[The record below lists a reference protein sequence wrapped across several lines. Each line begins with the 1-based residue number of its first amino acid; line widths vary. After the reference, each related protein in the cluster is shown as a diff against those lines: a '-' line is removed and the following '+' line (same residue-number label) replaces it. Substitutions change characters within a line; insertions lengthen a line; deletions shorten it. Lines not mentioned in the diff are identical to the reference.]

1 MHRRQLV
8 VGVIA
13 VVRRGIVVAVLVVYV
28 VSAVVAVVALV
39 VAVAIVGLVVVID
52 VIVKLVVVGIVFLG
66 IVVVGIIVVG
76 GGVMHCICRCLP
88 TFTQPGPPFFSLF
101 PVHCAQ
107 PHSLLHRHKVRL
119 PRRRKTL
126 VLRRLLLLRRL
137 TLPLL

>member
-66 IVVVGIIVVG
+66 IVVVG

>member
-13 VVRRGIVVAVLVVYV
+13 VVRRGIVVAVLVVY
-28 VSAVVAVVALV
+28 AVVALV
-39 VAVAIVGLVVVID
+39 ALVALVVTVAIVGLVVVID

-66 IVVVGIIVVG
+66 IVVVGGV
-76 GGVMHCICRCLP
+76 VMHCICRCFP

>member
-66 IVVVGIIVVG
+66 IVVVG
-76 GGVMHCICRCLP
+76 GGVVHCICSCLP

>member
-28 VSAVVAVVALV
+28 VSAVVALV

-66 IVVVGIIVVG
+66 IVVVG
-76 GGVMHCICRCLP
+76 GGVVHCICRCLP

>member
-52 VIVKLVVVGIVFLG
+52 VIVKLVIVGIVFLG
-66 IVVVGIIVVG
+66 IVVVGG
-76 GGVMHCICRCLP
+76 GMMHCICRCLP

>member
-8 VGVIA
+8 VGIFV
-13 VVRRGIVVAVLVVYV
+13 VVRISIAVAVLVVYV
-28 VSAVVAVVALV
+28 AFAVFVVVAVV

-66 IVVVGIIVVG
+66 IVVVG